1 LPVGLFCAFICWNFL
16 KARETPTRKLAID
29 RVGLVLLFV
38 WVGALQIMLDKGK
51 DLDWFESTPI
61 VVLGLVSA
69 IAFVAWLIWELNEA
83 HPIVDLSLFKSR
95 NFTLGTLAQCLAYAT
110 FFGTVVLMPLWLQTQ
125 VSYTATW
132 AGLVAAP
139 SGVVAVLISPL
150 IGRYM
155 GRYDARWFATI
166 SFLCFSISYFMRAG
180 FTADSSFAA
189 FVMPMLVQGIAM
201 GMFFVAMLTI
211 VLDRL
216 PPQKIPAASG
226 LNNFLRITGGSFA
239 TSIITTYWDRR
250 EAFHQSRLVESVTV
264 YDPAY
269 QQSLSQLRGLALDN
283 QGAAAMLMRV
293 VIGQGYLMSTV
304 DLFYFSGWLTLL
316 LIPLCWMTRK
326 PSAGGG
332 TVAAAD

>member
-1 LPVGLFCAFICWNFL
+1 
-16 KARETPTRKLAID
+16 
-29 RVGLVLLFV
+29 
-38 WVGALQIMLDKGK
+38 
-51 DLDWFESTPI
+51 
-61 VVLGLVSA
+61 
-69 IAFVAWLIWELNEA
+69 
-83 HPIVDLSLFKSR
+83 
-95 NFTLGTLAQCLAYAT
+95 
-110 FFGTVVLMPLWLQTQ
+110 
-125 VSYTATW
+125 
-132 AGLVAAP
+132 
-139 SGVVAVLISPL
+139 
-150 IGRYM
+150 
-155 GRYDARWFATI
+155 
-166 SFLCFSISYFMRAG
+166 
-180 FTADSSFAA
+180 
-189 FVMPMLVQGIAM
+189 
-201 GMFFVAMLTI
+201 MLTI

-269 QQSLSQLRGLALDN
+269 QQSLSQLHGLALDN
-283 QGAAAMLMRV
+283 QGAAAVLMRV